1 MSNEQEFVDAFEQNN
16 QEQLLKYSDKVNWNY
31 ISEYQKLSEKFIEK
45 YSDKVYWGDIS
56 KYQMLSE
63 EFIGKYSDK
72 VCWGYIS
79 KYQKLSEEFI
89 TAHNLKIEDSNWLY
103 KDNQYKLN
111 FLKNL
116 GLYEIVDDKYI
127 IAYKSC
133 RGNGYSKYNFQYKYE
148 MGNEYTSHCDCT
160 GAEDSFGL
168 SAWTKEK
175 AIEYCKEKL
184 LKVKIN
190 IEDIGIVVHEG
201 GKIRCR
207 KLTVLSEE

>member
-1 MSNEQEFVDAFEQNN
+1 MSNEQEFVNAFEQNN
-16 QEQLLKYSDKVNWNY
+16 QEQLLKYSDKIDWCN
-31 ISEYQKLSEKFIEK
+31 ISE
-45 YSDKVYWGDIS
+45 
-56 KYQMLSE
+56 
-63 EFIGKYSDK
+63 
-72 VCWGYIS
+72 
-79 KYQKLSEEFI
+79 YQKLSEEFI

-111 FLKNL
+111 FLKNI
-116 GLYEIVDDKYI
+116 GLYEIVDNKYI

-133 RGNGYSKYNFQYKYE
+133 RSDGYSKYNFQYKYE

-160 GAEDSFGL
+160 GAENSFGL

-175 AIEYCKEKL
+175 AIEYCKQKL